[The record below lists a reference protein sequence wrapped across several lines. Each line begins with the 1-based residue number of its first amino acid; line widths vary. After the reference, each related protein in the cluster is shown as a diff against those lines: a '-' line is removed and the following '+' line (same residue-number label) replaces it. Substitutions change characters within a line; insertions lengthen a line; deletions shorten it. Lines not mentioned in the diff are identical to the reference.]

1 MSRPHRQR
9 RLEPIT
15 EVLQPQDL
23 VLTIFGSHARRP
35 GQRVWAGGMVDL
47 LEGFDFTTGAARTA
61 LARLVKRDLLV
72 RTRHGRLAFY
82 ALADRAEALLAEG
95 DRRIFTF
102 ARTHDSPDLW
112 TLLWHATPEDR
123 RIVRARL
130 SSRLRFLGF
139 DTIQSGTWIAAHNR
153 EQEARMLVHELEIE
167 NHAVI
172 VTGRMTALP
181 SLPALADRTWDLERV
196 RRLYESFLDE
206 FAHLRGNSC
215 QHFTGR
221 EAFNT
226 RTLLLH
232 RFRAFPFVDPELPVP
247 LDPVRTLRLDVLAT
261 FDDLYHGLERPADE
275 FFWSIVRDLH
285 AGPAQVIG

>member
-1 MSRPHRQR
+1 MSRPHQQR

-82 ALADRAEALLAEG
+82 ALTDRAEALLAEG

-102 ARTHDSPDLW
+102 ARTQDSPDLW

-139 DTIQSGTWIAAHNR
+139 DTIQNGTWIAAHNR
-153 EQEARMLVHELEIE
+153 EQEVRMLVHELEIE

-181 SLPALADRTWDLERV
+181 SLPALVDRTWDLERV
-196 RRLYESFLDE
+196 HRLYESFLEE
-206 FAHLRGNSC
+206 FAHLRGTSH
-215 QHFTGR
+215 QHLTGR

-232 RFRAFPFVDPELPVP
+232 RFRAFPFVDPELPVA
-247 LDPVRTLRLDVLAT
+247 LDPVRMLRQDVLAT
-261 FDDLYHGLERPADE
+261 FDDLYQGLERAADE
-275 FFWSIVRDLH
+275 FFWSVVWDRH